1 MVGGWVPRDR
11 DQPESMDVQ
20 RSWLFGLRGTL
31 TSTHP
36 RILGRA
42 EVGLTAIPRSK
53 PSLGLAVRA
62 ASTPLCQLARMAR
75 RPGGQSALA
84 QALWCQLGLE
94 RGAGKEGSGEPGAA
108 MPAQPRGCP
117 LPELYQGRL
126 GGASRRLGLTGTGL
140 PAAEV

>member
-1 MVGGWVPRDR
+1 MGAGGWVPRDR

-36 RILGRA
+36 RISGRA
-42 EVGLTAIPRSK
+42 EVGLTATPRPK
-53 PSLGLAVRA
+53 PNLGLVVRA
-62 ASTPLCQLARMAR
+62 NSTPLCQLARTAS

-94 RGAGKEGSGEPGAA
+94 RRGWEEGSGEPG
-108 MPAQPRGCP
+108 RS

-126 GGASRRLGLTGTGL
+126 EGASRG
-140 PAAEV
+140 